1 MSAIP
6 TLGVIFA
13 FIIAIVWVAESEHTK
28 REKAKIQA
36 TLRSEEMA
44 RGYEAGTYSIRDNEE
59 EDLPEN
65 LKRVRDRLEEGIVDL
80 KKRINNMD
88 ANKKGKKEYIKW
100 KLEQEDGQDPQG
112 DAYWVLQQD

>member
-6 TLGVIFA
+6 ILGVIFA

-28 REKAKIQA
+28 REKAKIEA

-44 RGYEAGTYSIRDNEE
+44 RGYKAGTYSIRDNEE

-65 LKRVRDRLEEGIVDL
+65 LKRVRDRLEDSFLDL
-80 KKRINNMD
+80 KDRI
-88 ANKKGKKEYIKW
+88 KTISGK
-100 KLEQEDGQDPQG
+100 
-112 DAYWVLQQD
+112 

>member
-6 TLGVIFA
+6 ILGVIFV

-28 REKAKIQA
+28 REKAKIEA

-44 RGYEAGTYSIRDNEE
+44 RGYKAGTYSIRDNEE

-65 LKRVRDRLEEGIVDL
+65 LKRVRDRLEDGFLDL
-80 KKRINNMD
+80 KDRI
-88 ANKKGKKEYIKW
+88 KTISGK
-100 KLEQEDGQDPQG
+100 
-112 DAYWVLQQD
+112 

>member
-6 TLGVIFA
+6 ILGVIFA

-28 REKAKIQA
+28 REKAKIEA

-44 RGYEAGTYSIRDNEE
+44 RGYKAGTYSIRDKEKKKKQKK
-59 EDLPEN
+59 
-65 LKRVRDRLEEGIVDL
+65 LKKVRDRIEEGIVDL

-88 ANKKGKKEYIKW
+88 ANK
-100 KLEQEDGQDPQG
+100 
-112 DAYWVLQQD
+112 